1 MSTYKDA
8 VEYFKS
14 LAIANVD
21 IAHTEAEGNKKFFRL
36 DMAEFYSGTVAQL
49 PSAEAGP
56 FMVLFNYITDFS
68 RIDCVNQKKQFM
80 FMILQ
85 AYSKDDWNAEEDALD
100 LCENV
105 IKEVVNKIN
114 FDSKTYSENEF
125 LYGGFEYENVRLI
138 PSDKIRN
145 STGLYIGW
153 QCSFFLNERISVAID
168 PTKWITPEP

>member
-21 IAHTEAEGNKKFFRL
+21 IAHTDAEGNKKFFRL

-68 RIDCVNQKKQFM
+68 RIDCVNQKKQFR

-85 AYSKDDWNAEEDALD
+85 AYSKDNWNAEEDELD
-100 LCENV
+100 
-105 IKEVVNKIN
+105 
-114 FDSKTYSENEF
+114 F
-125 LYGGFEYENVRLI
+125 LPLITGTLTSTFGAGGFTSTFGIGGLI
-138 PSDKIRN
+138 SIF
-145 STGLYIGW
+145 
-153 QCSFFLNERISVAID
+153 FFLLLEEDEDELDFLPLITGGLTSTLGASLIS
-168 PTKWITPEP
+168 TF